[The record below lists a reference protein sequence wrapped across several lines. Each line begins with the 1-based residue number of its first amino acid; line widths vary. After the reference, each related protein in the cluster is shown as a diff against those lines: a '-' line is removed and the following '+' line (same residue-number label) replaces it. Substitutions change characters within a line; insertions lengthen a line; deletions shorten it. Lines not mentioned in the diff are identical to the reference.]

1 MARARYLA
9 DTSVFGRLTKAPVAA
24 AFAPLAAEG
33 AVGVCA
39 PVVFELGYATRN
51 SADYDVLTDRLKSFP
66 PIAVTEA
73 DHRRVLDVQATRN
86 SADYVAL
93 TDRLNAFPAVVVTEA
108 DHQRALEVQAAL
120 VARGQ
125 HRAISFVDALV
136 AATAEACDL
145 SILHY
150 DADFEL
156 IAAVTGQ
163 PQIWIVAR
171 GTAD

>member
-1 MARARYLA
+1 VARARYLA

-39 PVVFELGYATRN
+39 PVLFELGYATRN

-73 DHRRVLDVQATRN
+73 DHRRALD
-86 SADYVAL
+86 
-93 TDRLNAFPAVVVTEA
+93 
-108 DHQRALEVQAAL
+108 VQAAL

-136 AATAEACDL
+136 AATAEARDL
-145 SILHY
+145 AILHY

-156 IAAVTGQ
+156 IASVTGQ
-163 PQIWIVAR
+163 SHQWIVTR

>member
-1 MARARYLA
+1 VARARYLA

-73 DHRRVLDVQATRN
+73 DHRRVLDVQA
-86 SADYVAL
+86 
-93 TDRLNAFPAVVVTEA
+93 
-108 DHQRALEVQAAL
+108 AL

-136 AATAEACDL
+136 AATAEARDL
-145 SILHY
+145 AILHY

-156 IAAVTGQ
+156 IASVTGQ
-163 PQIWIVAR
+163 SHQWIVTR